1 MFIPLACFPLT
12 IPLVC
17 GLAPGVSLLIF
28 LVPMIV
34 IYATHGN
41 IGNFENDSYDYA
53 LIYIATAMVA
63 LYFIILGLSVIY
75 FRLETYYDLK
85 PWSTGYSSDESVC
98 PFTDKAVNRRC
109 PSCGCCVNK
118 DAFKHPT
125 NTFLLNFA
133 GQQEPLLWKQAKQ
146 SINAVDPV
154 QGRKD
159 LDSLL
164 EFTGNICTLSVSSC
178 CIGCYT
184 WQSCFNIGRRLTL
197 MYALSSLFFAYFSWA
212 FSAFIETIG
221 TLGIVIKVACGVLS
235 HILAASALVLELKS
249 LSRALAFL
257 LQNPRLPRPSVLRNQ
272 RKDGIVGTVLY
283 YYSK

>member
-17 GLAPGVSLLIF
+17 GLAPGVLLLIF
-28 LVPMIV
+28 LVPMIA

-41 IGNFENDSYDYA
+41 IGSFENNSYDYA

-98 PFTDKAVNRRC
+98 PFTDKVVNRRC

-118 DAFKHPT
+118 DAFKHST

-146 SINAVDPV
+146 SINAVDHV

-197 MYALSSLFFAYFSWA
+197 MYALSSLFFAYFPWA
-212 FSAFIETIG
+212 FSAFVETIG
-221 TLGIVIKVACGVLS
+221 TLGIVIKVACGVVS
-235 HILAASALVLELKS
+235 HILAASALVIELKS
-249 LSRALAFL
+249 LSRALTFL
-257 LQNPRLPRPSVLRNQ
+257 LQTPRLPRPRMLRNQ
-272 RKDGIVGTVLY
+272 TKDGIVGTLLY